1 MRDVGAQVV
10 LLKQHAQVAVV
21 HVAAAVADLAGFV
34 EFESQRVRRAD
45 GVDLV
50 FALVAV
56 LLEEVLE
63 VVNCVRDVAG

>member
-1 MRDVGAQVV
+1 M
-10 LLKQHAQVAVV
+10 

-34 EFESQRVRRAD
+34 ECESQRVRGAD